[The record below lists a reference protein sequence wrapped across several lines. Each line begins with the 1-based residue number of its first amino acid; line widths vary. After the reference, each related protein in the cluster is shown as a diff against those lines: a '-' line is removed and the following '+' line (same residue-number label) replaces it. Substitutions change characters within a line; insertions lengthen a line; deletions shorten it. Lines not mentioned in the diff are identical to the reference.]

1 MELRGRNLPF
11 RRRGQLIT
19 PIRVVIVLLTLV
31 AAGLTW
37 YREQVAAGAMP
48 VPFAPTPTPT
58 RTATS
63 YVEEAQ
69 SRFSAGDFQGAVA
82 AYELAMEINPEDVT
96 LLVGTTRAQLFGE
109 DYAAALISARTA
121 VERDPESEQAQAILA
136 WALWSNG
143 QSDAAANAAVQA
155 ITLNANYA
163 PGHAFYSLVLND
175 QFNYDQALR
184 EAQLAVQLDPTLIE
198 AYLALGYSNETQAAY
213 QAAIEEYERALR
225 LNPNVIFLYRRI
237 AFNYRTLGTRVADQS
252 PRGTDDPQVL
262 VYYNQAIE
270 AIQKAIAIDR
280 DYITPYLDLARTYT
294 QIDRLADAERTLNEA
309 LEIAPEDPAVHGRIG
324 LLRIARKNY
333 EGALES
339 LALAVNGGSFLMEY
353 ADGREETVTVEGLPL
368 DARSLEYYYSYG
380 NMLAFQYECGPDGAM
395 RYLQLARDFAPDNET
410 VIGSYEISAARCTG
424 RDAPDNDPN
433 AAPTATPNP

>member
-1 MELRGRNLPF
+1 MENDPAN
-11 RRRGQLIT
+11 I
-19 PIRVVIVLLTLV
+19 
-31 AAGLTW
+31 
-37 YREQVAAGAMP
+37 
-48 VPFAPTPTPT
+48 
-58 RTATS
+58 
-63 YVEEAQ
+63 
-69 SRFSAGDFQGAVA
+69 D
-82 AYELAMEINPEDVT
+82 
-96 LLVGTTRAQLFGE
+96 LLVGKARAQLFGE
-109 DYAAALISARTA
+109 DYAGGLFAARTA
-121 VERDPESEQAQAILA
+121 VELDPESERAQAILA

-143 QSDAAANAAVQA
+143 QSNAAANAAVQA

-175 QFNYDQALR
+175 QFNYDQAVR
-184 EAQLAVQLDPTLIE
+184 EAELAVQLDPSLIE

-213 QAAIEEYERALR
+213 QAAIDQYEQALR

-237 AFNYRTLGTRVADQS
+237 AFNYRTLGTRVANQS

-262 VYYNQAIE
+262 VYYSQAI
-270 AIQKAIAIDR
+270 AAFQRAIAIDR

-294 QIDRLADAERTLNEA
+294 QIDQLADAERTLNDA
-309 LEIAPEDPAVHGRIG
+309 LEIAPRDPAVHGRIG

-353 ADGREETVTVEGLPL
+353 ADGRDEMVTVEGLPL
-368 DARSLEYYYSYG
+368 DVRSLEYYYSYG

-410 VIGSYEISAARCTG
+410 VLGSYETSAARCAG
-424 RDAPDNDPN
+424 RDVSDNDPN
-433 AAPTATPNP
+433 AEFAATPSP